1 MNNHFEIGHFIMAEG
16 EGKEVTVDTEGIVT
30 HSPFLPETAEI
41 IYGGLSSIIIFALLA
56 KVAGPAL
63 KKGLAKRTD
72 KIQGELDGAAAAKTA
87 ATAEAEQ
94 IRTAKGDINA
104 ERERLLAEADEQA
117 AAVIAD
123 GRTRLD
129 DELAEMETR
138 ATADIASAGARV
150 SDELRAEI
158 VRMTSLAAEHAV
170 VESLDDATQQQ
181 LIESFI
187 QKVGASA

>member
-1 MNNHFEIGHFIMAEG
+1 MSNYIEIGHFVMAEG
-16 EGKEVTVDTEGIVT
+16 EGKEVTVDSEGIVT

-41 IYGGLSSIIIFALLA
+41 IYGGLSSIIIFFLLA
-56 KVAGPAL
+56 KFAGPAL

-72 KIQGELDGAAAAKTA
+72 KIQGELDGAAAAKTTA
-87 ATAEAEQ
+87 AAEAQQ

-117 AAVIAD
+117 AVVIAD
-123 GRTRLD
+123 GRIRLD

-138 ATADIASAGARV
+138 ATADIASAASRV
-150 SDELRAEI
+150 NDELRAEI
-158 VRMTSLAAEHAV
+158 VRMTSLAAERAV